1 MWRYLSRTSKSI
13 WLLFAS
19 AALAMSASGVA
30 AQSSRPL
37 FEWNGR
43 VDREVQLT
51 MRGRDVWTRSFGQQ
65 DGRLPGP
72 DISAALPR
80 DEGIVRV
87 RLESGQGEV
96 RVIQQPSAENDYTAI
111 VRVRDLSNSG
121 EMNRITATWL
131 PYASSGGEVVTREDY
146 AVPRGRY
153 PGEQLALHWT
163 GRVDDGLEIRMRG
176 DRVSYRTLSGEGPRE
191 IDANVLNYGIP
202 MDDLNVRVHQL
213 NGRGTVTV
221 VQQPDEENNY
231 TAIIRIYD
239 PQPRFGFYDFDLT
252 VRR

>member
-1 MWRYLSRTSKSI
+1 MWLHRRTSRST
-13 WLLFAS
+13 WLFFAGVAFAAS
-19 AALAMSASGVA
+19 ASAVA
-30 AQSSRPL
+30 AQGSRPL
-37 FEWNGR
+37 FEWSGR
-43 VDREVQLT
+43 VDREVQFT
-51 MRGRDVWTRSFGQQ
+51 MRGRDVWTRAFGQS

-72 DISAALPR
+72 DITSALPQG
-80 DEGIVRV
+80 DGVVRV

-96 RVIQQPSAENDYTAI
+96 RVIQQPTAENDYTAI
-111 VRVRDLSNSG
+111 VRVRDQSNSG

-163 GRVDDGLEIRMRG
+163 GRVDDGLEIRVRG
-176 DRVSYRTLSGEGPRE
+176 DRVSYRTLSGEGPR
-191 IDANVLNYGIP
+191 DVNANVLNDGVP
-202 MDDLNVRVHQL
+202 MDDVNVRVHQL
-213 NGRGTVTV
+213 DGRGTVTV
-221 VQQPDEENNY
+221 VQEPNESNNY
-231 TAIIRIYD
+231 TAILRIYD